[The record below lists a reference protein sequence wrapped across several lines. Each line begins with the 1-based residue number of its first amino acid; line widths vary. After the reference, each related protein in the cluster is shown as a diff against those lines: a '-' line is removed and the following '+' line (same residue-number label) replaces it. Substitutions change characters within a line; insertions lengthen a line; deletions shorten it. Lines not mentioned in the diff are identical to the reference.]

1 MLSTG
6 TRDQGF
12 TLVELLVAITIL
24 GIITTALGTALF
36 VGIRASGDDQRNL
49 DQSNAEQLVT
59 YYLAN
64 DVKAA
69 CATAL
74 VVPAC
79 PRSPNPSTSPVAA
92 CGSTA
97 QVAIDTTTSAGAAA
111 ADLTIAYVLTGTTLT
126 RDTCVYGTSSATSSR
141 VLSQF
146 VGSVVGTY
154 PASGSCA
161 GLFQLAVTIAGS
173 TSGNGTPV
181 FPFTVCAD
189 PRAG

>member
-1 MLSTG
+1 MQSTP
-6 TRDQGF
+6 TKEQGF

-59 YYLAN
+59 YYLSN

-69 CATAL
+69 CASSV

-97 QVAIDTTTSAGAAA
+97 QVAIDTTTSAAAAA
-111 ADLTIAYVLTGTTLT
+111 ADVTIAYVLTGTTLT
-126 RDTCVYGTSSATSSR
+126 RVTCAYGTSSATSSR
-141 VLSQF
+141 MLTQY
-146 VGSVVGTY
+146 VGSLVGSY

-161 GLFQLAVTIAGS
+161 GLFQLALTISGS
-173 TSGNGTPV
+173 TSGNGTPD
-181 FPFTVCAD
+181 FPFTVCARR
-189 PRAG
+189 RAG